1 MTYFGLKK
9 DKGFREYGTSPSLN
23 FLGETPGFEG
33 KTDGKVTVEIPLLQ
47 FSMISSVGF
56 QRKSQKAKG
65 QIISLLR
72 EGWVLSTA
80 KISYQ
85 RN

>member
-1 MTYFGLKK
+1 MALKK
-9 DKGFREYGTSPSLN
+9 DKGFREYGRSPSPN
-23 FLGETPGFEG
+23 FLGEAPGFEG

-65 QIISLLR
+65 QIMSLLR
-72 EGWVLSTA
+72 EGWVLSSA

>member
-9 DKGFREYGTSPSLN
+9 EKGFKEYGTSPSPN
-23 FLGETPGFEG
+23 FSGQAPGFEG
-33 KTDGKVTVEIPLLQ
+33 KTEGKVTVKTPLSQ
-47 FSMISSVGF
+47 FSMISLVGF

-65 QIISLLR
+65 QIISLLG
-72 EGWVLSTA
+72 EGWILSTA

-85 RN
+85 QN

>member
-1 MTYFGLKK
+1 MALKK
-9 DKGFREYGTSPSLN
+9 DKGFREYGTNPSSN
-23 FLGETPGFEG
+23 FLGEAPGFEG

-72 EGWVLSTA
+72 EGWVLSSA